1 MNALFRTEED
11 WRTSLEAMKA
21 ELRLSDQELAVLLGS
36 SQAIINKI
44 RRGIHKMPLVVKL
57 HLLDRAAYVSVRD
70 KVLTVLPPEIS
81 ARLQEMNNEQLKDS
95 AGRKLRN
102 LPPHIGKLLVEGEE
116 REAWNL
122 LLDEARE
129 RFGSDVKVGQLI
141 GASKSMISVARA
153 GVSRLTPSTKV
164 ELLDKLDY
172 RVSDEL
178 LMSLLQVDG
187 YTYLR
192 QRVGASQET

>member
-1 MNALFRTEED
+1 MKIFTRSEDEWRQALE
-11 WRTSLEAMKA
+11 SMKV
-21 ELRLSDQELAVLLGS
+21 ELDLSDQQLAVLLGS
-36 SQAIINKI
+36 SQAIINKV

-57 HLLDRAAYVSVRD
+57 RLLDRAAYSSVRD
-70 KVLTVLPPEIS
+70 KVLAVLPSEVS
-81 ARLQEMNNEQLKDS
+81 LRLQEINDAQLK
-95 AGRKLRN
+95 AGANRN
-102 LPPHIGKLLVEGEE
+102 RREIPTDVARLLLQGNE

-153 GVSRLTPSTKV
+153 GVSRLTPTTKI
-164 ELLDKLDY
+164 ELLNVLDY

-178 LMSLLQVDG
+178 LMSLLQIDG
-187 YTYLR
+187 YTYVRESILQSR
-192 QRVGASQET
+192 